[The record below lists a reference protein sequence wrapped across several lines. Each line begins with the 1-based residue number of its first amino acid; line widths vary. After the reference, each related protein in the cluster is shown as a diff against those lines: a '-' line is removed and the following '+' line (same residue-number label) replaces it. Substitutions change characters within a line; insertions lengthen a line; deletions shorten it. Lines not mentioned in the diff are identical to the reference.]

1 MGTALEC
8 TNFFK
13 KIKNLLYL
21 SKWLFWV
28 DLFGYCDI
36 IINRKFNKK
45 GVPEMFKICVL
56 GCGGMSTGGHG
67 PSFKKYFEEYKDVEL
82 SACCDLDEEKA
93 KTYQEKFGFQR
104 VYTDYVKMLDTEKP
118 DVVSLVCPVQ
128 FTKDLAISIIKKGY
142 NIILEK
148 PPGLNKEEVYEII
161 KTANEHKDVFVRT
174 SFNRRYTPLIMKL
187 KEFLSGKKIF
197 NVTYQMYRNKRS
209 DVDFATTAIHAID
222 ATKYIAGADYKN
234 INIRY
239 QELKDIGDTV
249 SNFYL
254 DCEFEN
260 GAFGQV
266 ALVPM
271 GGVVAERVTVNT
283 LDETYLLELPFW
295 RNPDV
300 PGRLRVIKD
309 KEVIHDIS
317 GLDLSDS
324 DEMFEVS
331 GFYNENRLFFELI
344 RSGAEPTCDLESGVQ
359 SVEIADCL
367 RQRKEKYIK

>member
-1 MGTALEC
+1 
-8 TNFFK
+8 
-13 KIKNLLYL
+13 
-21 SKWLFWV
+21 
-28 DLFGYCDI
+28 
-36 IINRKFNKK
+36 
-45 GVPEMFKICVL
+45 
-56 GCGGMSTGGHG
+56 
-67 PSFKKYFEEYKDVEL
+67 
-82 SACCDLDEEKA
+82 
-93 KTYQEKFGFQR
+93 
-104 VYTDYVKMLDTEKP
+104 MLDTEKL
-118 DVVSLVCPVQ
+118 DVVSLICPVK

-161 KTANEHKDVFVRT
+161 KVADEHKDLFVRT
-174 SFNRRYTPLIMKL
+174 FFNRRYTPLIMKL
-187 KEFLSGKKIF
+187 KEFLSDKQIY
-197 NVTYQMYRNKRS
+197 NITYQMYRNKRW
-209 DVDFATTAIHAID
+209 DADFATTAIHAID
-222 ATKYIAGADYKN
+222 ATKYIVGADYKN

-239 QELKDIGDTV
+239 QELKDIGETV

-295 RNPDV
+295 GNPDA
-300 PGRLRVIKD
+300 PGRLRVVKD
-309 KEVIHDIS
+309 REIIHDIS

-324 DEMFEVS
+324 EEMFETS
-331 GFYNENRLFFELI
+331 GFYDENRLFFELI

-367 RQRKEKYIK
+367 RQRKAQYIK